1 MGDPL
6 TFLGLSEDHSLS
18 PDIVILP
25 VPYELTTS
33 YGQGTVEGPE
43 SCLLAST
50 QVELYDPRLSED
62 IPAGAV
68 IRTEAAWSSEAGT
81 LNEAKLLFESL
92 SKSLSKPARS
102 GRKLTEGSNRRTL
115 GSSSRPV
122 KSGSAKPMNESVALD
137 RWATLAGI
145 KK

>member
-1 MGDPL
+1 MRYRNHCSRWL
-6 TFLGLSEDHSLS
+6 FIKQQRHIVESL
-18 PDIVILP
+18 D
-25 VPYELTTS
+25 
-33 YGQGTVEGPE
+33 
-43 SCLLAST
+43 
-50 QVELYDPRLSED
+50 
-62 IPAGAV
+62 
-68 IRTEAAWSSEAGT
+68 EAGT

-102 GRKLTEGSNRRTL
+102 GRNLTEGSNRRTL

-145 KK
+145 K

>member
-33 YGQGTVEGPE
+33 YGQGTVNGPE
-43 SCLLAST
+43 SCLMASA

-62 IPAGAV
+62 LPAGAV

-81 LNEAKLLFESL
+81 LNEQQ
-92 SKSLSKPARS
+92 
-102 GRKLTEGSNRRTL
+102 T
-115 GSSSRPV
+115 
-122 KSGSAKPMNESVALD
+122 
-137 RWATLAGI
+137 
-145 KK
+145 